1 MMRQMRLERVRRGW
15 TQRHVAQATGVG
27 QSDISL
33 YERGLV
39 RPRPRRAAALEAA
52 FGLPIHVL
60 LADVTDEPSH
70 DQ

>member
-1 MMRQMRLERVRRGW
+1 MRLERVRRGW
-15 TQRHVAQATGVG
+15 TQHHVAQATGMG

-39 RPRPRRAAALEAA
+39 RPRARRAAALEAA

-60 LADVTDEPSH
+60 LADVDEVEPSH